1 MTDTL
6 LDYPREPDDG
16 EVAEDTAT
24 LRYDDLVQDGRI
36 RLESAWRPTGRALWS
51 HPSLAKIF
59 RSMGPS
65 ITTVLSRVALQAT
78 DAVLAPR
85 APVTTSVRYHFEHT
99 VDAAGDV
106 DRLLFSTW
114 LTARS
119 LGKDGAEKLAARAY
133 GERVFTDLSAPPGK
147 HLVKRLSGFG
157 ESGIPEHRG
166 AWAKVTSLL
175 ELPRGATPVDD
186 APRLDPGR
194 VVFGITHTDLNQH
207 VNFNMYVRAI
217 EQAALARFH
226 DLGRGAKLVS
236 RAAELGY
243 RKPSFA
249 GEVVRIAVRAF
260 ELGGDVGVVAAVVD
274 DDGGPAERPD
284 FRDFGSARVV
294 ARMVLKK

>member
-16 EVAEDTAT
+16 DLAEDSAA
-24 LRYDDLVQDGRI
+24 LRYDDLIQDGRI

-65 ITTVLSRVALQAT
+65 VTNVLSRVSLYAT

-85 APVTTSVRYHFEHT
+85 APVTTTIRYRFEHT
-99 VDAAGDV
+99 LDSAGKV
-106 DRLLFSTW
+106 ARLLFSTW
-114 LTARS
+114 LTARAQT
-119 LGKDGAEKLAARAY
+119 KDGTQTLAARAY
-133 GERVFTDLSAPPGK
+133 GQRVFTDLAAPPGK
-147 HLVKRLSGFG
+147 HLVTSLSGFG
-157 ESGIPEHRG
+157 ETGIPEQRG
-166 AWAKVTSLL
+166 VWTPVTSLF
-175 ELPRGATPVDD
+175 ELPHGAVAIDP

-194 VVFGITHTDLNQH
+194 VVFGLSHTDLNQH
-207 VNFNMYVRAI
+207 VNFNMYLRAI

-226 DLGRGAKLVS
+226 DLGRGAKVVS

-249 GEVVRIAVRAF
+249 GEVVRIVVRAF

-274 DDGGPAERPD
+274 DDGGAAERAD

-294 ARMVLKK
+294 ARMVLRK